1 MSTDATNHSVQK
13 PHRKRRPFKKRR
25 NNAPRDNACNG
36 ALLIDKS
43 RGMTSFDVVEVVR
56 ELLGVQR
63 VGHCG
68 TLDPLATGLLVL
80 LLGEATK
87 VAQFLTDED
96 KAYEGE
102 IRLGVETDTDDAE
115 GQVVREADP

>member
-1 MSTDATNHSVQK
+1 MSTDATNHSAPK
-13 PHRKRRPFKKRR
+13 HRKRRPFRKRR
-25 NNAPRDNACNG
+25 NNAPNDAGLNG
-36 ALLIDKS
+36 VLLIDKGP
-43 RGMTSFDVVEVVR
+43 GMTSFDVVEVVR
-56 ELLGVQR
+56 EQLGVQR

-96 KAYEGE
+96 KAYEG
-102 IRLGVETDTDDAE
+102 
-115 GQVVREADP
+115 